1 MTDLAQ
7 SNAAATEQHTRR
19 IIGPTILM
27 GDGMYFD
34 FEAPDATG
42 MTIEDYA
49 WGLASNARFRGQ
61 TRRRDPEARN
71 QIGPRCLY
79 NVCQHVVLLAE
90 QMYRDQH
97 PIDAVYEGL
106 MHESD
111 EVPWPDIAG
120 PAKQLMHPDDKALI
134 KHSGDAIDDW
144 FGVGHQHKLLVKQ
157 YDIRMLATEK
167 RDLMPHAGTDQ
178 WSWTAGYEPFDFTIT
193 AWDAE
198 FSVQRFLSLYRNI
211 TGHMKSLDQ

>member
-1 MTDLAQ
+1 MTSLAET
-7 SNAAATEQHTRR
+7 NAAATEQHTRR
-19 IIGPTILM
+19 IVGPTILM

-49 WGLASNARFRGQ
+49 WDLASNARFRGQ
-61 TRRRDPEARN
+61 TRRRDPVALNE
-71 QIGPRCLY
+71 IGSRCLY
-79 NVCQHVVLLAE
+79 NVCQHVVLHAE
-90 QMYRDQH
+90 QMYRDGH

-120 PAKQLMHPDDKALI
+120 PAKKLMHADDKVLI
-134 KHSGDAIDDW
+134 KRSGDAIDLR
-144 FGVGHQHKLLVKQ
+144 FGVTHKHKDLVKQ

-178 WSWTAGYEPFDFTIT
+178 WSWTAGYEPFEFTIFP
-193 AWDAE
+193 WDADY
-198 FSVQRFLSLYRNI
+198 SVERFLSLFRNV
-211 TGHMKSLDQ
+211 TSRMRGVL

>member
-1 MTDLAQ
+1 MTDLAIK
-7 SNAAATEQHTRR
+7 NAAATEQHTRR
-19 IIGPTILM
+19 IVGPTILM

-34 FEAPDATG
+34 FESPDASG
-42 MTIEDYA
+42 LTIEDYA

-61 TRRRDPEARN
+61 TRRRLVGQPN

-90 QMYRDQH
+90 QMWRDGQ

-120 PAKQLMHPDDKALI
+120 PAKQLLPSETKALI
-134 KHSGDAIDDW
+134 KRSGDAIDEW
-144 FGVGHQHKLLVKQ
+144 FGVGHEHKDIVKQ

-167 RDLMPHAGTDQ
+167 RDLMPQAGTDQ
-178 WSWTAGYEPFDFTIT
+178 WSCTGGYEPFDFTIEP
-193 AWDAE
+193 WVPE
-198 FSVQRFLSLYRNI
+198 YSVQRFRSIYQNV
-211 TGHMKSLDQ
+211 TDHMRGAA